1 MLLAGGYPLHYGTG
15 WDCEF
20 IKVFQIFITLVSHIS
35 LMEDTKT
42 KNVFV
47 QGPISPEFIA
57 ESIAKHQSKTNIGAH
72 DIFLGQVRADV
83 IDGKEVAAIEYSAY
97 EEMAN
102 QKFNEI
108 REATFRKF
116 QLSCM
121 HIYHSIGTVKTGE
134 ICLFV
139 FVSSP
144 HRKEVFEALHHVVE
158 EIKSQVPVFGK
169 ELFEDDSYQW
179 KVNT

>member
-1 MLLAGGYPLHYGTG
+1 
-15 WDCEF
+15 
-20 IKVFQIFITLVSHIS
+20 
-35 LMEDTKT
+35 MEKKI

-47 QGPISPEFIA
+47 EGSISPAFIA
-57 ESIAKHQSKTNIGAH
+57 DSIAKHQSKTQIGAH
-72 DIFLGQVRADV
+72 DIFLGQVRADE
-83 IDGKEVAAIEYSAY
+83 IEGKTVSAIEYTAY

-102 QKFNEI
+102 LKFHEI
-108 REATFRKF
+108 RESTFSKF
-116 QLSCM
+116 DITCM
-121 HIYHSIGTVKTGE
+121 HIYHSMGKVNVGE

-144 HRKEVFEALHHVVE
+144 HRRTAFDSLQYVVE
-158 EIKSQVPVFGK
+158 EIKAHVPVFGK